1 MPDHPQ
7 QQLLAW
13 EKELLN
19 LYLSAHPLAHVAQF
33 LKKRVNAY
41 VVSLSEEW
49 AGQKVTLGGRVTEIR
64 RIVTKRG
71 DQMLAVQFE
80 DLTGAMEIVVF
91 PKTYAATSERWRED
105 AVLIV
110 TGQVKIGRDDD
121 AQLVAEEVEEFVVTE
136 EEANRRA
143 YLVRVHLQRT
153 KNTVID
159 KTKVQDVVTALR
171 DFPGDDQVELYV
183 RNGAWEAQMILPA
196 ATSGIRFCPELMQQ
210 IEQALGPGSVEA
222 IPLPREQRAPA
233 TIS

>member
-1 MPDHPQ
+1 M
-7 QQLLAW
+7 
-13 EKELLN
+13 
-19 LYLSAHPLAHVAQF
+19 
-33 LKKRVNAY
+33 
-41 VVSLSEEW
+41 
-49 AGQKVTLGGRVTEIR
+49 TEIR

-80 DLTGAMEIVVF
+80 DRTLGAMEIVVF
-91 PKTYAATSERWRED
+91 PKTSAATSERWRED

-183 RNGAWEAQMILPA
+183 RNGAWEAQMILLLRPA
-196 ATSGIRFCPELMQQ
+196 AFASAR
-210 IEQALGPGSVEA
+210 S
-222 IPLPREQRAPA
+222 
-233 TIS
+233 